1 MRKRQL
7 AEVAAFLP
15 TVLVDKHWQP
25 RAGDLLMAHV
35 RRLAHPE
42 SHDCVSWTSRRT
54 MRRDET
60 LQIRTDVLLSTPF
73 AHAVPSP
80 DQNPHYHWR
89 SSDEDQPAGAR
100 TADNESDSQS
110 WMSHASGRLFNI
122 PRIARVG

>member
-7 AEVAAFLP
+7 AAVAAFLP
-15 TVLVDKHWQP
+15 TLLVDKHWQP

-35 RRLAHPE
+35 RRLARPE
-42 SHDCVSWTSRRT
+42 SHDCVSWTSRRRV
-54 MRRDET
+54 RRDGT

-80 DQNPHYHWR
+80 GQNPQYHWQ
-89 SSDEDQPAGAR
+89 SSHEDQPACAR

-110 WMSHASGRLFNI
+110 
-122 PRIARVG
+122 